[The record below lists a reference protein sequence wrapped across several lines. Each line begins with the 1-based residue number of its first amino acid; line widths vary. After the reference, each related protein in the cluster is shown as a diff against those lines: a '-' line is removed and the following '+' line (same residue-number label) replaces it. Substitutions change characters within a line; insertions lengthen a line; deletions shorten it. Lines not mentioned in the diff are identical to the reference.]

1 MCQAI
6 FRVEK
11 QDLEISAVYVSV
23 MVNFLK
29 QVLVRSSNYYREVV
43 IFFNIIYISNYLI
56 IVSTLYAYVCTEIDS
71 YFFIF

>member
-43 IFFNIIYISNYLI
+43 IFFNIIYISNNLI
-56 IVSTLYAYVCTEIDS
+56 IVSTLYAYVCT
-71 YFFIF
+71 

>member
-6 FRVEK
+6 FLVEK

-43 IFFNIIYISNYLI
+43 IFFNIIYISNNLI
-56 IVSTLYAYVCTEIDS
+56 IVSTLYAYVCT
-71 YFFIF
+71 